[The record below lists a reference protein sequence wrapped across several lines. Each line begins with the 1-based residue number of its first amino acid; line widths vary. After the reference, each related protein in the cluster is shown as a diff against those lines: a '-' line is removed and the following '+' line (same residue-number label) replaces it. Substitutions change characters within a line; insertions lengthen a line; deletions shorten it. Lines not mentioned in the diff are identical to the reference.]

1 MGCLS
6 RLEAALGV
14 RASRSTW
21 QRFSSSCN
29 NGQELLESP
38 RARRR
43 VRLGAAGLV
52 RVGRLGGVFLVA
64 F

>member
-21 QRFSSSCN
+21 RRFSSSCN

-43 VRLGAAGLV
+43 GRLGVEELV
-52 RVGRLGGVFLVA
+52 RVGRLGGVLVA
-64 F
+64 V